1 MYFLFKMG
9 IFHCSVCLPEGIN
22 DIYWITTSQ
31 ASSSVEHPAS
41 SPRKRKEFSVPKR
54 PITCRACT
62 NGAGFRWGNPP
73 GRSHDSRKMFWV
85 GNQIWRFL
93 QKIKSKWFKYSG
105 PFLPSKETKR
115 MNLIGNLKQLENT
128 VVVLFYLVIWSF
140 CFFSSLGIQPS
151 TFQFQ
156 TIILSNHVERIA
168 CTIDWNR

>member
-9 IFHCSVCLPEGIN
+9 IFHCYVCLPEGIN

-93 QKIKSKWFKYSG
+93 QKTKSKWFNILVHFYHQKK
-105 PFLPSKETKR
+105 PREW
-115 MNLIGNLKQLENT
+115 IWLEISNSWKT
-128 VVVLFYLVIWSF
+128 PVVVLFYLVIWSF

-168 CTIDWNR
+168 CTTDWNR